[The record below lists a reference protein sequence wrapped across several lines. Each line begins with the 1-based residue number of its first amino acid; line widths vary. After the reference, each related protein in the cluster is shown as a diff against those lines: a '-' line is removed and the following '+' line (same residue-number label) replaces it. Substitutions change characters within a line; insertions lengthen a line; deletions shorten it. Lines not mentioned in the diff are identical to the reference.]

1 MPQSY
6 EYWDDSQNMFQ
17 QSQQPGGQP
26 SGQQPPTWQQP
37 PTQGQQP
44 SGQQPPSQQQ
54 PPQQPPRN
62 TKRDAQSV
70 QVGQVPAPPAQQV
83 AYVAVPQKKGHGWIV
98 ALVLVVCLFA
108 FAAFCVK
115 SCTDLAASGGMYG
128 AVSAGPAS
136 DSVAVIDMDGA
147 IQYDG
152 TACSPEGLK
161 ALLDRARDNDHI
173 KAVVLRVNSG
183 GGTATA
189 GEEMAGYVRDF
200 KKPVVVSSA
209 SINASAAYEVSS
221 QANYIYVAKSTEIG
235 SIGTAMQI
243 TDISG
248 LLDMLGI
255 SMDTITSSDSKDSSY
270 GYRPLT
276 NEEREHYQH
285 MIDQIN
291 DVFIEFVAEGRAMP
305 VEDVRALA
313 TGLSYTGIDAVE
325 NGLADEFG
333 TLEDAMDKA
342 AELAGI
348 SSYAPYDLG
357 FTSYDLASL
366 YSLFGGQQQQQN
378 NVGMSFPIAC
388 ALKNG
393 PFGVRR

>member
-6 EYWDDSQNMFQ
+6 EYWDETQNMFQ
-17 QSQQPGGQP
+17 QSQQLGGQP
-26 SGQQPPTWQQP
+26 ADQQPPFQQQP
-37 PTQGQQP
+37 PMQGQQP
-44 SGQQPPSQQQ
+44 SGQPQQPQQPSQQQ
-54 PPQQPPRN
+54 PSGQQQQPQQPPRHN
-62 TKRDAQSV
+62 KRDAQSA
-70 QVGQVPAPPAQQV
+70 QAAQPAQQV

-98 ALVLVVCLFA
+98 GLVLVVCLFA

-128 AVSAGPAS
+128 AVSAGPSS

-152 TACSPEGLK
+152 TACSPDGLK
-161 ALLDRARDNDHI
+161 ALLDRAQENDHI

-200 KKPVVVSSA
+200 KKPIVVSSA

-235 SIGTAMQI
+235 SIGTAMQL

-255 SMDTITSSDSKDSSY
+255 K
-270 GYRPLT
+270 
-276 NEEREHYQH
+276 
-285 MIDQIN
+285 
-291 DVFIEFVAEGRAMP
+291 
-305 VEDVRALA
+305 
-313 TGLSYTGIDAVE
+313 
-325 NGLADEFG
+325 
-333 TLEDAMDKA
+333 
-342 AELAGI
+342 
-348 SSYAPYDLG
+348 
-357 FTSYDLASL
+357 
-366 YSLFGGQQQQQN
+366 
-378 NVGMSFPIAC
+378 
-388 ALKNG
+388 
-393 PFGVRR
+393 